1 MTSMAIWNDP
11 FRWLTHYVRH
21 DCYDRPFDARGG
33 SSASDASYDFAPP
46 LIALMSVFAR
56 GDFAMPGCHSR
67 PVRMLLVDDDP
78 SMLKL
83 VRLMVERSFP
93 EQVSVD
99 VAEDPRIARQ
109 MIDQSPV
116 DIVIT
121 DMEMPGVNGLEIV
134 RCAKRRNAYTQ
145 VLMLTGHSTVD
156 SLLDAMELGATDYLL
171 KPLNRDELVAVLT
184 ETMNRLTRWRKA
196 LSSTYATRSKPLI
209 EPSAQT
215 AP

>member
-1 MTSMAIWNDP
+1 M
-11 FRWLTHYVRH
+11 L
-21 DCYDRPFDARGG
+21 
-33 SSASDASYDFAPP
+33 
-46 LIALMSVFAR
+46 
-56 GDFAMPGCHSR
+56 GCQSR
-67 PVRMLLVDDDP
+67 SVRMLLVDDDP

-93 EQVSVD
+93 DQVSVE

-109 MIDQSPV
+109 MIEQSPV

-121 DMEMPGVNGLEIV
+121 DMEMPGVHGLEIV

-145 VLMLTGHSTVD
+145 VLMLTGQSTVD

-171 KPLNRDELVAVLT
+171 KPLNKEELVSVLT

-196 LSSTYATRSKPLI
+196 LSSTYAMQPKPL
-209 EPSAQT
+209 T
-215 AP
+215 APVAQSSP